1 MNGSG
6 TRKGH
11 AGETGE
17 GRRCWTKSI
26 DLHGSFILADLRD
39 EDLNPNKSLVT
50 IQSFEAFVFKARL
63 LALARGAR
71 RLHCFHSVQKK
82 NCCC

>member
-26 DLHGSFILADLRD
+26 DLHGSFTLADLRD

-50 IQSFEAFVFKARL
+50 MQSFEAFVFKARL

-71 RLHCFHSVQKK
+71 KVALFSFCAKK
-82 NCCC
+82 K